1 MKQTLA
7 LPPRINPNWKIG
19 IVASLYHD
27 AMIQP
32 MIEAA
37 HATLLDAGIKEK
49 NIVIRRAAGSFEI
62 PLIGSALAASGTYDG
77 LIALGIIIEGQ
88 THHAELLATQTA
100 RGIMEVQLDFL
111 IPFAFEVLYVQN
123 LAQARVRSTGKNNKG
138 TEAALAILHTLS
150 SLKKI
155 Q

>member
-19 IVASLYHD
+19 IVASQYHD

-37 HATLLDAGIKEK
+37 RATLLYAGIKEK
-49 NIVIRRAAGSFEI
+49 NIVIHRAAGSFEI
-62 PLIGSALAASGTYDG
+62 PLIGSALAATGTYDA
-77 LIALGIIIEGQ
+77 LMALGIIIEGE

-100 RGIMEVQLDFL
+100 HGIMEVQLDFL
-111 IPFAFEVLYVQN
+111 IPFAFEVLYVKN
-123 LAQARVRSTGKNNKG
+123 LAQARARIRGKNNKG
-138 TEAALAILHTLS
+138 TEAALAVLHSLSTLRA
-150 SLKKI
+150 LR
-155 Q
+155 